1 MCKYEIFGPFCIINI
16 ENTLCGVKCVR
27 AMTKDVRL
35 KNFIGGTWQTVQTD
49 QMLPVPNPATGELLA
64 EVPLSPTGDVD
75 AAVRAAREA
84 FEQWRQVPVT
94 ERARVMF
101 RWRELLVSQVEEL
114 ARLITMENGKPLDD
128 ARAEVWRGIEV
139 VEFAAGMPTL
149 MQGFVTPQ
157 VSRDIDIEM
166 VRYPVGVVAGIV
178 PFNFPMMIPM
188 WMMPL
193 AIAAG
198 NSFVLKP
205 SERTPLTAVRLVELA
220 MEAGIPEG
228 VLNLVHGSKEVVDA
242 LLTHPDV
249 DAVSFVGSQP
259 VAEYVY
265 RTAAASGK
273 RVQAL
278 AGAKNHHIV
287 LPDAHLERAV
297 HAIRNSGF
305 GSAGQRCMACS
316 VVVAVGS
323 IADRLVKELQEV
335 ADNMRIGNGLEEGTE
350 LGPLIRAEHR
360 ARVLE
365 KIDQGIAEGAVLVR
379 DGRDAI
385 ERFPQGF
392 FLGPTILDHVVP
404 EMTVAKEELFAPVL
418 SVIRVDSL
426 DEAIEVVNRSRFGNS
441 SVLYTESGAAARRF
455 RETVQAG
462 MLGINVGVP
471 APPAFFPF
479 SGWKDSFYG
488 DLHANGRDAVEFYT
502 RKKMVTSRWF
512 GGEL

>member
-1 MCKYEIFGPFCIINI
+1 MW
-16 ENTLCGVKCVR
+16 
-27 AMTKDVRL
+27 L
-35 KNFIGGTWQTVQTD
+35 KNLIGGIWQRAQTD
-49 QMLPVPNPATGELLA
+49 SALPVPNPATGERLA
-64 EVPLSPTGDVD
+64 EVPLSSAADVD
-75 AAVRAAREA
+75 AAVRSAREA
-84 FEQWRQVPVT
+84 FERWREVPVT

-101 RWRELLVSQVEEL
+101 RWRELLVSRAEEL
-114 ARLITMENGKPLDD
+114 ARLITTENGKTLED

-157 VSRDIDIEM
+157 VSRGIDMEL
-166 VRYPVGVVAGIV
+166 VRYPVGVVAGIT
-178 PFNFPMMIPM
+178 PFNFPMMVPM

-205 SERTPLTAVRLVELA
+205 SERTPLSAVRLVELA
-220 MEAGIPEG
+220 MEAGVPEG
-228 VLNLVHGSKEVVDA
+228 VLNLVHGGKETVDA
-242 LLTHPDV
+242 LLTHPGV

-259 VAEYVY
+259 AAEHVF
-265 RTAAASGK
+265 RTAAACGK

-287 LPDAHLERAV
+287 LPDANFEGAV

-323 IADRLVKELQEV
+323 V
-335 ADNMRIGNGLEEGTE
+335 ADSLVEALREAGDKMRIGNGLEEGTE

-360 ARVLE
+360 AKVME
-365 KIDQGIAEGAVLVR
+365 KIEQGLAEGAVLVR
-379 DGRDAI
+379 DGRDAV
-385 ERFPQGF
+385 RRLPQGF
-392 FLGPTILDHVVP
+392 FLGPTILDRVTP
-404 EMTVAKEELFAPVL
+404 EMTVAREELFAPVL
-418 SVIRVDSL
+418 SVIRAGSL
-426 DEAIEVVNRSRFGNS
+426 EEAIGVVNRSRFGNS
-441 SVLYTESGAAARRF
+441 AVIYTESGAAARQF

-471 APPAFFPF
+471 VPTAFYPF

-512 GGEL
+512 GGDR